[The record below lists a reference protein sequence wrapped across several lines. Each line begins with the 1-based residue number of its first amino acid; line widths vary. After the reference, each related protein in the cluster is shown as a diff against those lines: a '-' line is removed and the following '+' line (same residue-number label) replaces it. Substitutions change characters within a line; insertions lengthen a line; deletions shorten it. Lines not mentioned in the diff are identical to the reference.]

1 MKPCLAATM
10 KGKPMP
16 KTMSLR
22 LPEEK
27 AAELSAIARTDD
39 MPVSKTILE
48 AIDHLIDERR
58 QDADFQARLERRM
71 VEDREVL
78 ERLAK

>member
-1 MKPCLAATM
+1 MAV
-10 KGKPMP
+10 

-22 LPEEK
+22 IPEDK

-48 AIDHLIDERR
+48 AIDNLIEERR
-58 QDADFQARLERRM
+58 QDSEFQARLQKRI

-78 ERLAK
+78 DRLAR

>member
-1 MKPCLAATM
+1 MTV
-10 KGKPMP
+10 

-22 LPEEK
+22 IPDDR
-27 AAELSAIARTDD
+27 AQELSAIARTDD
-39 MPVSKTILE
+39 KSVSKTILE

-58 QDADFQARLERRM
+58 QDADFQERLKKRM

-78 ERLAK
+78 ERLAQ

>member
-1 MKPCLAATM
+1 MDV
-10 KGKPMP
+10 

-22 LPEEK
+22 IPEGK
-27 AAELSAIARTDD
+27 AAELAAIARTDD

-58 QDADFQARLERRM
+58 KDTDFQERLSRRM

-78 ERLAK
+78 DRLSR